1 MTKFDVHILM
11 RLVFLLLLSNI
22 FSSLYYFFFFWFHTT
37 WFIKKRHLFHM
48 SQPLCYCHNWVR
60 EIFENRVFKGSWFSG
75 VLEQESFGTQR
86 CTIQTEIHN
95 SDHSVRAH
103 RRLRKLRHLFE
114 ELNRSLRRKSPFEL
128 RTAVPPKDS
137 CSTTP
142 LHQLPLKNRFS
153 NIFLTQLWK

>member
-1 MTKFDVHILM
+1 M
-11 RLVFLLLLSNI
+11 
-22 FSSLYYFFFFWFHTT
+22 
-37 WFIKKRHLFHM
+37 
-48 SQPLCYCHNWVR
+48 
-60 EIFENRVFKGSWFSG
+60 FENWFFRGNWCSG
-75 VLEQESFGTQR
+75 VVEQESFGTQP
-86 CTIQTEIHN
+86 CAIQTEIHN

-114 ELNRSLRRKSPFEL
+114 ELNRGSRRKSPFEL

-153 NIFLTQLWK
+153 NISLTQL